1 MENTSL
7 SEREQ
12 DILFLTALGIG
23 NKHLARRMNVS
34 VRTIEGHRTELRRK
48 LGIGTV
54 GRLNA
59 MIAVAL
65 RQDSRRLA
73 DLLGVDAQAVEFYRR
88 NARQALS

>member
-34 VRTIEGHRTELRRK
+34 VRTIENHRTKLRRK
-48 LGIGTV
+48 LGVGTV

>member
-1 MENTSL
+1 MEHQAL

-23 NKHLARRMNVS
+23 NKHIARRMNVS

-48 LGIGTV
+48 LGVGTV
-54 GRLNA
+54 GRLDA

-65 RQDSRRLA
+65 RQDSRRVA
-73 DLLGVDAQAVEFYRR
+73 ALLGIDAQAVEFYRL
-88 NARQALS
+88 NVRQALS